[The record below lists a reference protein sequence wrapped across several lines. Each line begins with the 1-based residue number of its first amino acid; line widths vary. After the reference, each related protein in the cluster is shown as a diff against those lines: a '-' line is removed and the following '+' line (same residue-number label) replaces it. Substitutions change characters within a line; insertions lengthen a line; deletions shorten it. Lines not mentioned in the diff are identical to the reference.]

1 MTEILVTGGAGYI
14 GSHAVRALARMNF
27 TPVVYDNLDGGFRE
41 AVAGF
46 EFIQGDIGDYD
57 KLSRVF
63 TERDIRCVMNF
74 ASYIAVGESVADP
87 LKYYDNN
94 VGRTIALFRAM
105 KDAGVPNFIFS
116 SSAAVYGDPDA
127 APIREESP
135 LRPAS
140 PYGRTKYFIEEMLR
154 DLEVSDGFRSVCLR
168 YFNAAG
174 ADPSGDIG
182 ERHAPETHLVPL
194 VLRAAIDPEY
204 SITVFGRD
212 YDTPDGTC
220 IRDYVHVNDL
230 ADAHVLAL
238 RRLLDGKGSAVYN
251 LGNGSGFSVLEVI
264 ESARRVTGKVI
275 RALDGFRRSGDP
287 ARLVASS
294 RRAGD
299 ELGWVPVFTDLDGI
313 VETAWRWERS
323 GKRKDY

>member
-14 GSHAVRALARMNF
+14 GSHVVRALSRMNY
-27 TPVVYDNLDGGFRE
+27 TPVVYDNLDGGFRD
-41 AVAGF
+41 AVEGF
-46 EFIQGDIGDYD
+46 EFIRGDIGDYD
-57 KLSRVF
+57 KLARVLKQ
-63 TERDIRCVMNF
+63 RDIRCVMNF

-105 KDAGVPNFIFS
+105 KDSRVHNFIFS

-127 APIREESP
+127 VPIPEESP
-135 LRPAS
+135 LRPSS
-140 PYGRTKYFIEEMLR
+140 PYGRTKFFIEEMLR
-154 DLEVSDGFRSVCLR
+154 DLGVSDGFQSVSLR

-174 ADPSGDIG
+174 ADSSGNIG
-182 ERHAPETHLVPL
+182 ERHVPETHLVPL
-194 VLRAAIDPEY
+194 VLRAAIDPSY
-204 SITVFGRD
+204 AITVFGRD

-264 ESARRVTGKVI
+264 ESARRITGKPI
-275 RALDGFRRSGDP
+275 RAVDGPRRSGDP

-299 ELGWVPVFTDLDGI
+299 ELGWKPAFDDLDGI
-313 VETAWRWERS
+313 VETAWQWERS
-323 GKRKDY
+323 GKRRAY

>member
-14 GSHAVRALARMNF
+14 GSHVVRALARMNF
-27 TPVVYDNLDGGFRE
+27 RPIVYDNLEGGFRE
-41 AVAGF
+41 AVADF
-46 EFIQGDIGDYD
+46 EFIEGDIGDRE
-57 KLSRVF
+57 KLAGVF
-63 TERDIRCVMNF
+63 RERDIRCVMNF

-94 VGRTIALFRAM
+94 VGRTVALFRAM
-105 KDAGVPNFIFS
+105 KDAGVLNFIFS
-116 SSAAVYGDPDA
+116 SSAAVYGDPETV
-127 APIREESP
+127 PIPEASP

-154 DLEVSDGFRSVCLR
+154 DLEVSDGFRSVSLR

-182 ERHAPETHLVPL
+182 ERHVPETHLIPL
-194 VLRAAIDPEY
+194 VLRAAIDPGY
-204 SITVFGRD
+204 AITVFGRD

-238 RRLLDGKGSAVYN
+238 ARLLDGTGSAVYN

-264 ESARRVTGKVI
+264 ESARRVTGKPLRVK
-275 RALDGFRRSGDP
+275 DGPRRSGDP

-294 RRAGD
+294 RRACD
-299 ELGWVPVFTDLDGI
+299 DLGWAPVYTDLDGI

-323 GKRKDY
+323 GGRKAY

>member
-14 GSHAVRALARMNF
+14 GSHVVRALSRMNY
-27 TPVVYDNLDGGFRE
+27 TPVVYDNLDGGFRD
-41 AVAGF
+41 AVEGF
-46 EFIQGDIGDYD
+46 DFIRGDIGDYD
-57 KLSRVF
+57 KLARVF
-63 TERDIRCVMNF
+63 KQRDIRCVMNF

-105 KDAGVPNFIFS
+105 KDSGVQNFIFS

-127 APIREESP
+127 VPIPEESP
-135 LRPAS
+135 LRPSS
-140 PYGRTKYFIEEMLR
+140 PYGRTKFFIEEMLR
-154 DLEVSDGFRSVCLR
+154 DLGASDGFQSVSLR

-182 ERHAPETHLVPL
+182 ERHVPETHLVPL
-194 VLRAAIDPEY
+194 VLRAAIDPSY
-204 SITVFGRD
+204 AITVFGRD

-264 ESARRVTGKVI
+264 ESARRITGKAI
-275 RALDGFRRSGDP
+275 RAVDGPRRSGDP

-294 RRAGD
+294 HRAGD
-299 ELGWVPVFTDLDGI
+299 ELGWIPVFTDLDGI

-323 GKRKDY
+323 GKRRAY